1 MTIPSPHHRGT
12 PSRQVSARMRIGLLM
27 LGVILAGVAVR
38 KLPLGLPFF
47 VTKWSGSWLWGM
59 MMWCAV
65 SLLFSPRH
73 PVRNALLALVLASM
87 SEELKCLHTPALDY
101 FRSNALGSFL
111 LGHHFAMVNIGV
123 YALAI
128 LATAY
133 GAWWWQS
140 RTPRNTTPPPAF

>member
-1 MTIPSPHHRGT
+1 
-12 PSRQVSARMRIGLLM
+12 MRISLLT
-27 LGVILAGVAVR
+27 LAVILAGVAVR

-65 SLLFSPRH
+65 SLLFSSRH

-87 SEELKCLHTPALDY
+87 SEGLKFLHTPTLDH

-111 LGHHFAMVNIGV
+111 LGHHFSLTNIGV

-133 GAWWWQS
+133 GAGCWQR